1 MFVGLTPKSNVQKG
15 KLLYWTL
22 SKLKNFCSLKEPV
35 KKIKRHF
42 QEWEKTHVSD
52 KGVATH

>member
-1 MFVGLTPKSNVQKG
+1 MFIGLTPKSNVQKG
-15 KLLYWTL
+15 ILLYWTL
-22 SKLKNFCSLKEPV
+22 SKLKNFCTLKEPV